1 MDPKETEHVTNNEE
15 KEQEN
20 LPVPDSHEESGE
32 NAQDLVME
40 EEKVTEDTGQ
50 KDLQSKCDE
59 LNDKYLR
66 LYSEFDNYR
75 KRTAKEKSEL
85 VKTAGVS
92 IITELLAVI
101 DDFDRAIKLNEQVT
115 DIEAVKHG
123 VKLIH
128 HKLNNIL
135 LHKGLEPMITIGSEF
150 NPDLHEAI
158 TNVPAPSEDM
168 KGRIIDELEKGFY
181 LNGKVIRYA
190 KVLVANGLTYI

>member
-1 MDPKETEHVTNNEE
+1 MDPKETESVTNNEE

-20 LPVPDSHEESGE
+20 LPLADSKESGE
-32 NAQDLVME
+32 NGNDPVME
-40 EEKVTEDTGQ
+40 EAKITEEPGQ
-50 KDLQSKCDE
+50 KDLQSKYDE

-75 KRTAKEKSEL
+75 KRTVKEKSEL
-85 VKTAGVS
+85 IKTAGVN
-92 IITELLAVI
+92 IINELLPVI

-115 DIEAVKHG
+115 DIETVKHG
-123 VKLIH
+123 VQLIH

-135 LHKGLEPMITIGSEF
+135 LHKGLEPMTTIGMEF

-168 KGRIIDELEKGFY
+168 KGKIIDELEKGYY
-181 LNGKVIRYA
+181 LNGKVVRYA
-190 KVLVANGLTYI
+190 KVVVAN

>member
-1 MDPKETEHVTNNEE
+1 MEPKETEHVTNNEE
-15 KEQEN
+15 KDQEN
-20 LPVPDSHEESGE
+20 LPVPEPEE

-85 VKTAGVS
+85 IKTAGVN
-92 IITELLAVI
+92 IITELLPVI

-115 DIEAVKHG
+115 DIETVKHG
-123 VKLIH
+123 IKLIH

-135 LHKGLEPMITIGSEF
+135 LHKGLEPMTTIGSEF

-168 KGRIIDELEKGFY
+168 KGKIIDELEKGFY

-190 KVLVANGLTYI
+190 KVVVAN